1 MDLYLKRFLISLG
14 TEGHLIREIIPGR
27 GLSLSVWGGGLFSG
41 QSTSVRRETIS
52 ALISWSKSLESEL
65 TDNCRATKKSLLNK
79 IIAES

>member
-41 QSTSVRRETIS
+41 QSASVRRETIS
-52 ALISWSKSLESEL
+52 ALIFPLPGRDG
-65 TDNCRATKKSLLNK
+65 TD
-79 IIAES
+79 